1 MNPKQQKQP
10 MGFGKTFLASLLGML
25 VAGILLCFIFV
36 IMLTASIS
44 SALSGFEE
52 LDKKPVIKENSILHI
67 TLDQEITDNGPHRKF
82 NLGLSGME
90 EQGKQGLNEITES
103 IEHAKTDKN
112 IKGIFLDLSS
122 VKGGWATVE
131 SIRNTLLDFK
141 KSKKFIVAYGE
152 VMDQRAYYLASTA
165 DKIYL
170 FSTGLI
176 QHTGMYSE
184 LMFFKGLIDKL
195 GLDVSI
201 IRGSNNKFKSAVE
214 PFMYEK
220 MSDANRMQ
228 ISRIQQVVWQNVL
241 KGISAQRGISVEE
254 LNRLADEA
262 IIKNPKAALENK
274 MVDELVYR
282 DQVIDA
288 LKKKSGI
295 KDEKKLRLVKVG
307 RYYAS
312 FSDNV
317 KSRSLLVEAAK
328 DKRKNKIAVIYATGE
343 IVDGN
348 GDHETIGSIT
358 LSKEIRR
365 ARLDKS
371 VKAIVLRIDSP
382 GGSALASEVIWRET
396 ELAKK
401 TKPFIVS
408 MGDVAA
414 SGGYYIACSA
424 HKIYAEPTTMTGS
437 IGVFGILP
445 HTERF
450 FKENTGITFDRV
462 KSNKH
467 SDIGSTTRKMDEVE
481 YKIIQEGVD
490 EIYDQFTKRVADGRG
505 LDHSLVKDSIGEGRV
520 WMGTDALALGLVD
533 EIGGLDVA
541 IDEAAKRAK
550 LKDYSVANYPEIMD
564 PFEELLERIT
574 QPDKKESED
583 EDESKSQQTTRIS
596 FQDDLLYSQFK
607 TLIGEGNIKAYK
619 SALNLISTK
628 GVKAALPYYFVE

>member
-1 MNPKQQKQP
+1 MNPKLQKQP

-25 VAGILLCFIFV
+25 VAGIILCILLVLMI
-36 IMLTASIS
+36 TASIS
-44 SALSGFEE
+44 SAFSGFSDLENR
-52 LDKKPVIKENSILHI
+52 PVIKESSILHL
-67 TLDQEITDNGPHRKF
+67 TLDQEITDNGPHHKF

-90 EQGKQGLNEITES
+90 ETGKQGLNEITES

-122 VKGGWATVE
+122 VHCGWASVE

-141 KSKKFIVAYGE
+141 KSNKFVIAYGE
-152 VMDQRAYYLASTA
+152 VMDQKAYYLATTA
-165 DKIYL
+165 NKIYL

-176 QHTGMYSE
+176 QHTGMYSQ
-184 LMFFKGLIDKL
+184 LMFYKGLIDKL

-220 MSDANRMQ
+220 MSDANRLQ

-241 KGISAQRGISVEE
+241 KGISQQRGITVEK
-254 LNRLADEA
+254 LNMLADSA
-262 IIKNPKAALENK
+262 VIKNPKAALDNK

-282 DQVIDA
+282 DQVIDV

-307 RYYAS
+307 KYYAS
-312 FSDNV
+312 FSENV
-317 KSRSLLVEAAK
+317 KTHNLLVEAAK
-328 DKRKNKIAVIYATGE
+328 DKRKNKIAVIYASGE
-343 IVDGN
+343 IIDGN
-348 GDHETIGSIT
+348 GDHETIGSAT
-358 LSKEIRR
+358 LCKEIRR
-365 ARLDKS
+365 ARLDNTI
-371 VKAIVLRIDSP
+371 KAIVLRIDSP

-401 TKPFIVS
+401 AKPFVVS

-424 HKIYAEPTTMTGS
+424 DKIYAEPTTITGS

-450 FKENTGITFDRV
+450 FKEKLGITFDRV
-462 KSNKH
+462 KSNKY
-467 SDIGSTTRKMDEVE
+467 SDIGSTTRKMDETE

-490 EIYDQFTKRVADGRG
+490 DIYDQFTKRVADGRN
-505 LDHSLVKDSIGEGRV
+505 LDHALIKDSIGEGRV
-520 WMGTDALALGLVD
+520 WMGTDALDLGLVD
-533 EIGGLDVA
+533 EIGGLDKA

-550 LKDYSVANYPEIMD
+550 LKEYSVKNYPEIVD
-564 PFEELLERIT
+564 PFEELIERIT
-574 QPDKKESED
+574 NTDKNDSDD
-583 EDESKSQQTTRIS
+583 EDEGKDTETSVQVSE
-596 FQDDLLYSQFK
+596 DLLYGQFK

-619 SALNLISTK
+619 SAMNLISTK
-628 GVKAALPYYFVE
+628 GVKAVLPYYFVE